1 MIRYEEDVLDKAL
14 EWIDEG
20 RKVAVATVVDTWGSS
35 PRPRGSQLVVR
46 DDGLFFGSVSGGC
59 VEGKVVEAAQAA
71 MGDRKHQLL
80 EFGVSNQEA
89 WEVGLAC
96 GGTVRIYVEPVK
108 GGSEAGPLDRSTLD
122 AIKKAR
128 DEKRAIVL
136 LTPLDGGPCRTW
148 SHAEP
153 EIAGALGVAITR
165 ALTTDDATSSET
177 ENGAVFV
184 QAINPPLKLVIIGA
198 VHIAEPLAKICALLD
213 YDVTLIDPREA
224 FARAERWP
232 GLSVSTDWPDEVLA
246 NMHIDHRTAIV
257 ALTHDPKIDDPAL
270 EAALKSKAF
279 YIGALGSG
287 KTHGSRLKRLAEAG
301 GFDEKTLARIH
312 GPVGLK
318 IGARSPGEIAV
329 SIAAQ
334 MTDALRKM
342 PV

>member
-1 MIRYEEDVLDKAL
+1 MSRYEEDVLDKAL
-14 EWIDEG
+14 EWIDDG
-20 RKVAVATVVDTWGSS
+20 RRVAVATVVDTWGSS

-46 DDGLFFGSVSGGC
+46 DDGLFLGSVSGGC

-108 GGSEAGPLDRSTLD
+108 GKEGEGPLDRTTLA

-136 LTPLDGGPCRTW
+136 LTPLDGGPVRTW
-148 SHAEP
+148 SPGDP
-153 EIAGALGVAITR
+153 ELPGALGLAVTR
-165 ALTTDDATSSET
+165 ALTTDDATSSDSI
-177 ENGAVFV
+177 FV

-198 VHIAEPLAKICALLD
+198 VHIAEPLAKICALLN
-213 YDVTLIDPREA
+213 YDVTLVDPREA

-232 GLSVSTDWPDEVLA
+232 GLTVSTDWPDEVLA
-246 NMHIDHRTAIV
+246 KMHIDHRTAIV

-334 MTDALRKM
+334 MTDALRRM
-342 PV
+342 PA